1 MYCRNESY
9 TQVIHLINIK
19 KSVLTTNLILKLCLL
34 DMQTW
39 VVKVEKGCYLD
50 SFLSGENGF
59 ESYKKFFFLIFG
71 RNNKIFINNEPRQSL
86 CDADMFLPNP
96 TNQNVDNLQPSA
108 CGSSTITR
116 GFQCTRVTTDQG

>member
-9 TQVIHLINIK
+9 SQVIHLINIK

-39 VVKVEKGCYLD
+39 VVKVEKCCYLD
-50 SFLSGENGF
+50 SFVSGENGF
-59 ESYKKFFFLIFG
+59 QSYKKFYFLIFG

-86 CDADMFLPNP
+86 CDADMLIPN
-96 TNQNVDNLQPSA
+96 TRSNQSK
-108 CGSSTITR
+108 C
-116 GFQCTRVTTDQG
+116 